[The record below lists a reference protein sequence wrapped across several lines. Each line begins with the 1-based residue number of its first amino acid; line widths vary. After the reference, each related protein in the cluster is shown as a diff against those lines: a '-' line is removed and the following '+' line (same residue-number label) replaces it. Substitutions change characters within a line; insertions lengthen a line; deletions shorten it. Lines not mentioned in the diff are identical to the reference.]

1 MRKGIVTGACLIVL
15 MSGAAHADNDQTA
28 CEIKL
33 SQTEAFVDH
42 KIEQKL
48 LSEGDVENINMLL
61 DEADALCTEGKYAEA
76 AKTLANVRKMVAAAT
91 KPSQQGQ

>member
-1 MRKGIVTGACLIVL
+1 
-15 MSGAAHADNDQTA
+15 
-28 CEIKL
+28 
-33 SQTEAFVDH
+33 
-42 KIEQKL
+42 
-48 LSEGDVENINMLL
+48 MLL

>member
-1 MRKGIVTGACLIVL
+1 MRRGIVTGACLMVL
-15 MSGAAHADNDQTA
+15 MGGAAHAADDQIA
-28 CEIKL
+28 CEVKL
-33 SQTEAFVDH
+33 RQAEAFVDH

>member
-1 MRKGIVTGACLIVL
+1 MRKSIVTGACLMVL
-15 MSGAAHADNDQTA
+15 MGGAAHAADDETA

-33 SQTEAFVDH
+33 SQTEAFVDQ

-61 DEADALCTEGKYAEA
+61 DEADALCTEGKDDEA
-76 AKTLANVRKMVAAAT
+76 AKTLANVRKMVAAAK